1 MANCASLTGIS
12 KSCDNNMGGIR
23 GVWIFDMED
32 VATLTPNT
40 TTWEIDEIT
49 LSGSPIVLPVAFEFT
64 RNSSNFT
71 EENPID
77 LVNGSSYITATL
89 NLMFSRREAAKS
101 KSIKILGEGQRYLG
115 ALTLDSNGIY
125 WLFTEL
131 QLSNVAEGSGTA
143 RADGSKYAV
152 TLMGETANF
161 AMIVDEADA
170 ELFIATGSTEP

>member
-32 VATLTPNT
+32 VETLTPNT
-40 TTWEIDEIT
+40 TTWTIDELT
-49 LSGSPIVLPVAFEFT
+49 LSGSPTTLPVGYEFT
-64 RNSSNFT
+64 RNSSNYT

-77 LVNGSSYITATL
+77 LVNGSAYITATL
-89 NLMFSRREAAKS
+89 NLVFSRREAAKS

-115 ALTLDSNGIY
+115 AVTLDSNGIY
-125 WLFTEL
+125 WLFTDL

-152 TLMGETANF
+152 TLMGETSNF
-161 AMIVDEADA
+161 AMVLTTQEA
-170 ELFIATGSTEP
+170 ENFIATGTTE

>member
-32 VATLTPNT
+32 VETLTPNT
-40 TTWEIDEIT
+40 TTWTIDELT
-49 LSGSPIVLPVAFEFT
+49 LSGSPSTLPVGFEFT
-64 RNSSNFT
+64 RNSSNYT

-77 LVNGSSYITATL
+77 LVNGSAYITATL
-89 NLMFSRREAAKS
+89 NLVFSRREAAKS

-115 ALTLDSNGIY
+115 AVTLDSNGIY
-125 WLFTEL
+125 WLFTDL

-161 AMIVDEADA
+161 AMVLTTQEA
-170 ELFIATGSTEP
+170 ENFIATGTTE

>member
-32 VATLTPNT
+32 VETLTPNT
-40 TTWEIDEIT
+40 TTWTIDELT
-49 LSGSPIVLPVAFEFT
+49 LTGSPSTLPVGFEFT

-77 LVNGSSYITATL
+77 LVNGSAYITATL
-89 NLMFSRREAAKS
+89 NLMFSRREALKS

-115 ALTLDSNGIY
+115 ALTLDANGIY
-125 WLFTEL
+125 WLFTDL

-152 TLMGETANF
+152 TLLGETANF
-161 AMIVDEADA
+161 AMVVSPADA
-170 ELFIATGSTEP
+170 ENFITTGTTE

>member
-32 VATLTPNT
+32 ILTLTENSNT
-40 TTWEIDEIT
+40 WMIDELT
-49 LSGSPIVLPVAFEFT
+49 LAGSPAILPVGFEFT

-89 NLMFSRREAAKS
+89 NLVFSRREAAKS

-115 ALTLDSNGIY
+115 ALVLDSNGLY
-125 WLFTEL
+125 WLFTDL

-152 TLMGETANF
+152 TLMGEVANF
-161 AMIVDEADA
+161 AKEVDATEAA
-170 ELFIATGSTEP
+170 NFIATGSTE

>member
-1 MANCASLTGIS
+1 MANCATITGIV

-23 GVWIFDMED
+23 GIWVFDMED
-32 VATLTPNT
+32 VDVLTPNT
-40 TTWEIDEIT
+40 TTWQIDELT
-49 LSGSPIVLPVAFEFT
+49 LDSPTLPIAFEFT

-89 NLMFSRREAAKS
+89 NLMFSRREASKS
-101 KSIKILGEGQRYLG
+101 KSIKVLGEGQRYLG

-152 TLMGETANF
+152 TLMAETANF
-161 AMIVDEADA
+161 AMVVDTADA
-170 ELFIATGSTEP
+170 ELFITTGSTEP

>member
-32 VATLTPNT
+32 VETLTPNT
-40 TTWEIDEIT
+40 TTWTIDELT
-49 LSGSPIVLPVAFEFT
+49 LSGSPSTLPVGFEFT
-64 RNSSNFT
+64 RNSSNYT

-77 LVNGSSYITATL
+77 LVNGSAYITATL
-89 NLMFSRREAAKS
+89 NLVFSRREATKS

-115 ALTLDSNGIY
+115 AVTLDSNGIY
-125 WLFTEL
+125 WLFTDL

-161 AMIVDEADA
+161 AMVLTTQEA
-170 ELFIATGSTEP
+170 ENFIATGTTE

>member
-32 VATLTPNT
+32 VETLTPNT
-40 TTWEIDEIT
+40 TTWTIDELT
-49 LSGSPIVLPVAFEFT
+49 LSGSPITLPVGFEFT
-64 RNSSNFT
+64 RNSSNYT

-77 LVNGSSYITATL
+77 LVNGSAYITATL
-89 NLMFSRREAAKS
+89 NLVFSRREAAKS

-115 ALTLDSNGIY
+115 AVTLDSNGIY
-125 WLFTEL
+125 WLFTDL

-161 AMIVDEADA
+161 AMVLTTQEA
-170 ELFIATGSTEP
+170 ENFIATGTTE

>member
-1 MANCASLTGIS
+1 
-12 KSCDNNMGGIR
+12 MGGIR

-32 VATLTPNT
+32 VETLTPNT
-40 TTWEIDEIT
+40 TTWTIDELT
-49 LSGSPIVLPVAFEFT
+49 LSGSPITLPVGFEFT
-64 RNSSNFT
+64 RNSSNYT

-77 LVNGSSYITATL
+77 LVNGSAYITATL
-89 NLMFSRREAAKS
+89 NLVFSRREAAKS

-115 ALTLDSNGIY
+115 AVTLDSNGIY
-125 WLFTEL
+125 WLFTDL

-161 AMIVDEADA
+161 AMVLTTQEA
-170 ELFIATGSTEP
+170 ENFIATGTTE

>member
-32 VATLTPNT
+32 VETLTPNT
-40 TTWEIDEIT
+40 TTWTIDELT
-49 LSGSPIVLPVAFEFT
+49 LTGSPSTLPVGFEFT
-64 RNSSNFT
+64 RNSSNYT

-89 NLMFSRREAAKS
+89 NLVFSRREATKS

-115 ALTLDSNGIY
+115 ALVLDSNGIY

-143 RADGSKYAV
+143 KADGSKYAV
-152 TLMGETANF
+152 TLMGETPNF
-161 AMIVDEADA
+161 AMVVAEAEA
-170 ELFIATGSTEP
+170 ENFITTGSTE